1 MFPADAT
8 ELPDTAQILKQAA
21 EAAVLL
27 EELSTVLRTIS
38 PDASGHHALQVVREL
53 RHWLEVLRAAVP
65 DDEPQP

>member
-27 EELSTVLRTIS
+27 GMIK
-38 PDASGHHALQVVREL
+38 
-53 RHWLEVLRAAVP
+53 
-65 DDEPQP
+65 